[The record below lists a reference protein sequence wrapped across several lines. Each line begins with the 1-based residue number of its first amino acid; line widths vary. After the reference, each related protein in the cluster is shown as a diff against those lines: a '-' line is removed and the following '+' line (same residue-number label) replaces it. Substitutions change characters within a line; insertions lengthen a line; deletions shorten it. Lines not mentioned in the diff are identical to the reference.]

1 MYILFTCGR
10 LQKWPLFSSSCVFH
24 NVTVWY
30 LPSRGGAHFSP
41 PLKPSWPCEE
51 CSESTSEP
59 VLGLDLGLKKLHMLP
74 LTPLEACPPPVWRS
88 LAWLA
93 SGWKTTWSTAET
105 PSWSHL
111 DQSAPNQPSH
121 WPQLPMWAQPWLE
134 GSPSPAQIVE
144 PQNGEWIN
152 RCFKPTQFVMQQKLT
167 DTVGKYVYRKLWMQ
181 KWYVFVFCDGKSIR
195 LSKCE
200 KSSNTVEAG

>member
-1 MYILFTCGR
+1 MAIILFFLCLSQCDCMASPIKRWGPLLSSPETQLALWRMQWEYQRANPGPGPGTQEAPHASTHTPGSLPTPCVKKPGPACQRMKHHMKHGR
-10 LQKWPLFSSSCVFH
+10 DTQ
-24 NVTVWY
+24 
-30 LPSRGGAHFSP
+30 
-41 PLKPSWPCEE
+41 LKPLR
-51 CSESTSEP
+51 P
-59 VLGLDLGLKKLHMLP
+59 V
-74 LTPLEACPPPVWRS
+74 S
-88 LAWLA
+88 
-93 SGWKTTWSTAET
+93 
-105 PSWSHL
+105 
-111 DQSAPNQPSH
+111 PNQPSH

-134 GSPSPAQIVE
+134 GSPSPVQIVE

-167 DTVGKYVYRKLWMQ
+167 DTVGIYVYRKLWMQ